1 MAFDIA
7 YFLRY
12 ARACLFRATG
22 LLRLARRRAAR
33 RGVVVLTL
41 HRVLDDSEFFQSS
54 SLPATLVRR
63 KTFEALVRWTTRNYD
78 VLDLRNA
85 IPSWEERQRPRVAV
99 TFDDGWLDNY
109 EIAEPIA
116 ARYRCPIA
124 IFVCPDLVG
133 QPFPFWPERV
143 NSMLASIQDLTQLP
157 QFAHARTGSHLE
169 MTERII
175 ERMKQMPAAE
185 RDNLIAQLEAASG
198 SAAKPVHSE
207 PLNRAMAWNQIREL
221 SLRGVCIGSHTFSH
235 QILTS
240 IPAGTCRRELTLS
253 RREIESRLQ
262 MPCATLAYPNGNHDA
277 SVHALATE
285 AGYTLAFAN
294 RPGCWTKDTDFLQIP
309 RVNIW
314 ERKLTN
320 PAGRFSPAMAEYYLF
335 WQTRSNSS
343 RQLASQ
349 PLKTCEIP
357 EVTHPA
363 PS

>member
-7 YFLRY
+7 YLLRY

-41 HRVLDDSEFFQSS
+41 HRVLDDTEFSHSS
-54 SLPATLVRR
+54 SLPATLVRQ
-63 KTFEALVRWTTRNYD
+63 KTFEALVRWITRNFD
-78 VLDLRNA
+78 VLDLRNGFL
-85 IPSWEERQRPRVAV
+85 SWEEHERPRVAV

-116 ARYRCPIA
+116 TRYRCPVA
-124 IFVCPDLVG
+124 IFVCPDLTG
-133 QPFPFWPERV
+133 KPFPFWPERV
-143 NSMLASIQDLTQLP
+143 NSLLAKIPNLTELP
-157 QFAHARTGSHLE
+157 ELARFCACSPLE
-169 MTERII
+169 TREKII
-175 ERMKQMPAAE
+175 EYMKQRPACE
-185 RDNLIAQLEAASG
+185 RDRLIAQLEAASG
-198 SAAKPVHSE
+198 SAANPVDSE
-207 PLNRAMAWNQIREL
+207 PLNRAMGWEQIREL

-240 IPAGTCRRELTLS
+240 VPAATCRRELTLS

-262 MPCATLAYPNGNHDA
+262 MPCALLAYPNGNHDR
-277 SVHALATE
+277 SVYLLAAE

-314 ERKLTN
+314 ERKLTS
-320 PAGRFSPAMAEYYLF
+320 PAGHFSSAMAEYYLF
-335 WQTRSNSS
+335 WQTRSDNS
-343 RQLASQ
+343 RHLTSQ
-349 PLKTCEIP
+349 PLKNTEIL
-357 EVTHPA
+357 EAIRPA
-363 PS
+363 HS